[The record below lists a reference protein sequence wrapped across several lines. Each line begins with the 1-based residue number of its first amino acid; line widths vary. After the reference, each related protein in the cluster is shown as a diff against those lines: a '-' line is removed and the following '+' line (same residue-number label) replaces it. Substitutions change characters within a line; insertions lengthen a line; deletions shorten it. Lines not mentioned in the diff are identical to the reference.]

1 MAAEQSILLFLTL
14 AHPPVNGSSPE
25 CFRGLVR
32 KLFIFHCTCQ
42 CNSTEQSA
50 VRKIAPF
57 QSPPPADRISSS
69 PLSKAWGGVSR
80 FLVHAQPIFK
90 IIVTVQE
97 LKRVEGGCVAFDV
110 GSSAREFQKSLAIL
124 ESAFSL
130 EPFCERSPVR
140 ANVVYPDFN
149 FLWQNNFGLA
159 DSISQ
164 MRFSNGI

>member
-1 MAAEQSILLFLTL
+1 MLSRSRSQA
-14 AHPPVNGSSPE
+14 
-25 CFRGLVR
+25 
-32 KLFIFHCTCQ
+32 FHLSLHVPMQ
-42 CNSTEQSA
+42 FHRAKRRAKDRS
-50 VRKIAPF
+50 F

-159 DSISQ
+159 DSNSQ